1 MENRGEHRIREVGQ
15 PNIPP
20 LREAESESQV
30 AVGIRENTVDVYE
43 DLFATIWEKLTPTL
57 GAIAVATIVE
67 RAIRRTAVEHEMVGL
82 LSVSQDG
89 IDFNQLK
96 RIARDNDQAALREG
110 FKLLVSN
117 LFDILA
123 KLTGNVLVN
132 ELLKVVEEKL

>member
-1 MENRGEHRIREVGQ
+1 MEKARTERES
-15 PNIPP
+15 
-20 LREAESESQV
+20 RV

-57 GAIAVATIVE
+57 GAITVATIVE

-89 IDFNQLK
+89 IDFNQPK
-96 RIARDNDQAALREG
+96 RIARDNDQAALGEG

>member
-1 MENRGEHRIREVGQ
+1 MKEEIVEKAR
-15 PNIPP
+15 
-20 LREAESESQV
+20 AEIESRV

-43 DLFATIWEKLTPTL
+43 DLFATIWDKITPTL
-57 GAIAVATIVE
+57 GAITVATIVE
-67 RAIRRTAVEHEMVGL
+67 RAIRRTAVEHEMVGQ

-96 RIARDNDQAALREG
+96 RVAGDNDQAALGEG

>member
-1 MENRGEHRIREVGQ
+1 MKEEIVEKARTERES
-15 PNIPP
+15 
-20 LREAESESQV
+20 RV

-57 GAIAVATIVE
+57 GAITVATIVE